1 MTGIARVGATCAV
14 SSLSARMLDELTRRA
29 GDLGASGRA
38 ILGITGCPGCGKS
51 TLAERLVARLDPGQ
65 RWVVRVPMD
74 GFHLANAALDRLGRR
89 QRKGAI
95 DTFDAFGYLALLRRI
110 RTELDNPVY
119 APDFERVL
127 EQPVAASIAIDPEA
141 RLVITE
147 GNYLLSAAWPWP
159 EIRGLM
165 AEVWY
170 VELDDIV
177 RRDRLVARHAAF
189 GKSQPEARRWV
200 TEVDEPNA
208 RQIAS
213 TRDLAD
219 LVVDMAALEG
229 DER

>member
-1 MTGIARVGATCAV
+1 
-14 SSLSARMLDELTRRA
+14 MLDELTRRA
-29 GDLGASGRA
+29 ADLAASGRA

-51 TLAERLVARLDPGQ
+51 TLAERLVTRLDPEE
-65 RWVVRVPMD
+65 RRVVRVPMD
-74 GFHLANAALDRLGRR
+74 GFHLADAALDRLGRR

-110 RTELDNPVY
+110 RTGQDNPVY

-127 EQPVAASIAIDPEA
+127 EQPVAASIAIEPDV

-147 GNYLLSAAWPWP
+147 GNYLLSGTWPWP
-159 EIRGLM
+159 GIRELID
-165 AEVWY
+165 EVWY
-170 VELDDIV
+170 VELDDTV

-213 TRDLAD
+213 TRHLAD
-219 LVVDMAALEG
+219 LLVDMAELED

>member
-1 MTGIARVGATCAV
+1 
-14 SSLSARMLDELTRRA
+14 MLDELTRRA
-29 GDLGASGRA
+29 ANLAASGRA
-38 ILGITGCPGCGKS
+38 ILGITGCPGSGKS
-51 TLAERLVARLDPGQ
+51 TLAERLIARLDPAE
-65 RWVVRVPMD
+65 RWVARVPMD
-74 GFHLANAALDRLGRR
+74 GFHLADAALDRLGRR

-95 DTFDAFGYLALLRRI
+95 DTFDAFGYLALLARI

-127 EQPVAASIAIDPEA
+127 EQPIAASIAIEPDV

-147 GNYLLSAAWPWP
+147 GNYILSATWPWP
-159 EIRGLM
+159 AIRELM

-170 VELDDIV
+170 VELDDTV

-200 TEVDEPNA
+200 TEVDEVNA

-213 TRDLAD
+213 TRHLAD
-219 LVVDMAALEG
+219 VLVDMAELED

>member
-1 MTGIARVGATCAV
+1 
-14 SSLSARMLDELTRRA
+14 MLDELTRRA
-29 GDLGASGRA
+29 ANLAVSGRA
-38 ILGITGCPGCGKS
+38 ILGITGCPGGGKS
-51 TLAERLVARLDPGQ
+51 TLAERLVGRLDPEE

-74 GFHLANAALDRLGRR
+74 GFHLADAALDRLGRR

-95 DTFDAFGYLALLRRI
+95 DTFDAFGYLALLGRI

-127 EQPVAASIAIDPEA
+127 EQPIAASIAIDPDV
-141 RLVITE
+141 RLVVTE
-147 GNYLLSAAWPWP
+147 GNYLLSATLPWP
-159 EIRGLM
+159 RIRELM

-170 VELDDIV
+170 VELDDTV
-177 RRDRLVARHAAF
+177 RRNRLVARHVAF
-189 GKSQPEARRWV
+189 GKSEAEARRWV

-213 TRDLAD
+213 TRHLAD
-219 LVVDMAALEG
+219 LLVDMAELEV

>member
-1 MTGIARVGATCAV
+1 
-14 SSLSARMLDELTRRA
+14 MLDELTRRA
-29 GDLGASGRA
+29 ADLAASGRA

-51 TLAERLVARLDPGQ
+51 TLAERLVTRLDPEE
-65 RWVVRVPMD
+65 RRVVRVPMD
-74 GFHLANAALDRLGRR
+74 GFHLADAALDRLGRR

-110 RTELDNPVY
+110 RTEQDNPVY

-127 EQPVAASIAIDPEA
+127 EQPVAASIAIEPDV
-141 RLVITE
+141 RLVVTE
-147 GNYLLSAAWPWP
+147 GNYLLSGTWPWP
-159 EIRGLM
+159 GIRELID
-165 AEVWY
+165 EVWY
-170 VELDDIV
+170 VELDDTV

-213 TRDLAD
+213 TRHLAD
-219 LVVDMAALEG
+219 LLVDMAELED

>member
-1 MTGIARVGATCAV
+1 
-14 SSLSARMLDELTRRA
+14 MLDDLTRRA
-29 GDLGASGRA
+29 ANLAASGRA

-51 TLAERLVARLDPGQ
+51 TLAERLVALLDSEE

-95 DTFDAFGYLALLRRI
+95 DTFDAFGYLALLGRI

-127 EQPVAASIAIDPEA
+127 EQPIAASIAIDPDV
-141 RLVITE
+141 RLVVTE
-147 GNYLLSAAWPWP
+147 GNYLLSPTKPWP
-159 EIRGLM
+159 RIRELM

-170 VELDDIV
+170 VELDDTV

-213 TRDLAD
+213 TRHLAD
-219 LVVDMAALEG
+219 LLVDMSELE
-229 DER
+229 DEDR

>member
-1 MTGIARVGATCAV
+1 
-14 SSLSARMLDELTRRA
+14 MLDELTRRA
-29 GDLGASGRA
+29 ADLAASGRA

-51 TLAERLVARLDPGQ
+51 TLAERLVTRLDPEE
-65 RWVVRVPMD
+65 RRVVRVPMD
-74 GFHLANAALDRLGRR
+74 GFHLADAALDRLGRR

-110 RTELDNPVY
+110 RTGQDNPVY

-127 EQPVAASIAIDPEA
+127 EQPVAASIAIEPDV
-141 RLVITE
+141 RLVVTE
-147 GNYLLSAAWPWP
+147 GNYLLSGTWPWP
-159 EIRGLM
+159 GIRELID
-165 AEVWY
+165 EVWY
-170 VELDDIV
+170 VELDDTV

-213 TRDLAD
+213 TRHLAD
-219 LVVDMAALEG
+219 LLVDMAELED

>member
-1 MTGIARVGATCAV
+1 
-14 SSLSARMLDELTRRA
+14 MLDELTRRA
-29 GDLGASGRA
+29 ANLAEGGRA

-51 TLAERLVARLDPGQ
+51 TLAERLVARLDHEQ

-74 GFHLANAALDRLGRR
+74 GFHLANVALDRLGRR

-110 RTELDNPVY
+110 RTEQDNPVY
-119 APDFERVL
+119 APDFERDL
-127 EQPVAASIAIDPEA
+127 EQPIAASIEIGPEV

-147 GNYLLSAAWPWP
+147 GNYILSATWPWP
-159 EIRGLM
+159 AIRELF

-170 VELDDIV
+170 VELGDAV
-177 RRDRLVARHAAF
+177 RRNRLVARHAAF
-189 GKSQPEARRWV
+189 GKSQAEARRWV

-213 TRDLAD
+213 TRHLAD
-219 LVVDMAALEG
+219 LLVDWAELE
-229 DER
+229 DADR

>member
-1 MTGIARVGATCAV
+1 
-14 SSLSARMLDELTRRA
+14 MLDELTRRA
-29 GDLGASGRA
+29 ADLAASGRA

-51 TLAERLVARLDPGQ
+51 TLAERLVARLDPEE

-110 RTELDNPVY
+110 RTGQDNPVY

-127 EQPVAASIAIDPEA
+127 EQPVAASIAIEPDV

-147 GNYLLSAAWPWP
+147 GNYLLSGTWPWP
-159 EIRGLM
+159 GIRELID
-165 AEVWY
+165 EVWY
-170 VELDDIV
+170 VELDDTV

-213 TRDLAD
+213 TRHLAD
-219 LVVDMAALEG
+219 LLVDMAELED